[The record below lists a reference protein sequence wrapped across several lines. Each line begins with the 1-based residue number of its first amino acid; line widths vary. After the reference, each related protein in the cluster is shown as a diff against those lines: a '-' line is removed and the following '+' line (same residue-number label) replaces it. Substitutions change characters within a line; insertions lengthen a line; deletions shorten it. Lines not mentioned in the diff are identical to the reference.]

1 MRSELI
7 LIGSFLI
14 FIGFILIFFGTIS
27 ERKVKAEGGFI
38 LWIGPF
44 PIFGGTDKS
53 IVYLL
58 LILSGMFILSI
69 LLLNLLIR

>member
-7 LIGSFLI
+7 LTGSLLI
-14 FIGFILIFFGTIS
+14 FLGFILIFFGIVLN
-27 ERKVKAEGGFI
+27 RKVRAEGGFI

-44 PIFGGTDKS
+44 PIFGGTSKP
-53 IVYLL
+53 IIYLL
-58 LILSGMFILSI
+58 LILSGIFIFSI